1 MQFITDDIKTALPPC
16 VATIGCFD
24 GVHRGHRYLIRQVT
38 QIGQEKGLHT
48 TLITFP
54 VHPRQVMQSDYQPQ
68 FLSCLP
74 QKEALIQTLQVDY
87 CLMMA
92 FTRELSELSAYEFMK
107 LLHER
112 FNVCVL
118 VIGYDHRFGH
128 NRTETF
134 KDYCRYGAELG
145 IEVTQARAL
154 VEDGVSVSSSVIR
167 NLLNN
172 GEIAEANHYLS
183 YRYFLDGTVI
193 DGYKMGRKLGFPTA
207 NLQPSCPN
215 KLIPAEGVYA
225 VYVYIDE
232 VRYMGMLNIGYR
244 PTVHNGENRSIEVYI
259 IDFSG
264 DIYHK
269 QIRIEFMERIR
280 REQKFESINAL
291 ISQLNQDKDT
301 VIRIL
306 GNRT

>member
-68 FLSCLP
+68 LLSCLP

-107 LLHER
+107 LLHGR

-232 VRYMGMLNIGYR
+232 IRYMGMLNIGYR

>member
-1 MQFITDDIKTALPPC
+1 MQFITDDIKTARPPC

-68 FLSCLP
+68 LLSCLP

>member
-1 MQFITDDIKTALPPC
+1 MQFITDDIKIALPPC

-38 QIGQEKGLHT
+38 KIGQEKNLHT
-48 TLITFP
+48 SLITFP

-68 FLSCLP
+68 LLSCLP
-74 QKEALIQTLQVDY
+74 QKEALIQSLPIDY
-87 CLMMA
+87 CLMMP
-92 FTRELSELSAYEFMK
+92 FTRELSQLSAYEFMK
-107 LLHER
+107 LLYER
-112 FNVCVL
+112 FNVRVL

-145 IEVTQARAL
+145 MEVSQARAL

-172 GEIAEANHYLS
+172 GEVAEANHYLS

-193 DGYKMGRKLGFPTA
+193 DGYKMGRKMGFPTA

-225 VYVYIDE
+225 VYVYVGE
-232 VRYMGMLNIGYR
+232 TRYMGMLNIGYR
-244 PTVHNGENRSIEVYI
+244 PTVHNGDNRSIEVYI
-259 IDFSG
+259 INFSE
-264 DIYHK
+264 DIYHQ
-269 QIRIEFMERIR
+269 QIRIEFMDRIR
-280 REQKFESINAL
+280 GEQKFESINAL
-291 ISQLNQDKDT
+291 ISQLNQDKET

-306 GNRT
+306 GSRT

>member
-68 FLSCLP
+68 LLSCLP
-74 QKEALIQTLQVDY
+74 QKEALIQTLHVDY

>member
-1 MQFITDDIKTALPPC
+1 
-16 VATIGCFD
+16 
-24 GVHRGHRYLIRQVT
+24 
-38 QIGQEKGLHT
+38 
-48 TLITFP
+48 
-54 VHPRQVMQSDYQPQ
+54 
-68 FLSCLP
+68 
-74 QKEALIQTLQVDY
+74 
-87 CLMMA
+87 
-92 FTRELSELSAYEFMK
+92 
-107 LLHER
+107 
-112 FNVCVL
+112 
-118 VIGYDHRFGH
+118 
-128 NRTETF
+128 
-134 KDYCRYGAELG
+134 
-145 IEVTQARAL
+145 
-154 VEDGVSVSSSVIR
+154 
-167 NLLNN
+167 
-172 GEIAEANHYLS
+172 
-183 YRYFLDGTVI
+183 
-193 DGYKMGRKLGFPTA
+193 MGRKLGFPTA

>member
-68 FLSCLP
+68 LLSCLP

-259 IDFSG
+259 IDFSE

>member
-107 LLHER
+107 LLHGR

>member
-24 GVHRGHRYLIRQVT
+24 GVHRGHRYLIRQVIK
-38 QIGQEKGLHT
+38 IGKEKGLHT
-48 TLITFP
+48 SLITFP

-68 FLSCLP
+68 LLSCLP
-74 QKEALIQTLQVDY
+74 QKEALIQTLNVDY
-87 CLMMA
+87 CIMMS
-92 FTRELSELSAYEFMK
+92 FTRELSQLSAYEFMK
-107 LLHER
+107 LLYDR
-112 FNVCVL
+112 FSVRAL

-128 NRTETF
+128 NRMETF

-167 NLLNN
+167 NLLNS

-193 DGYKMGRKLGFPTA
+193 DGYKMGRKMGFPTA
-207 NLQPSCPN
+207 NLLPSCPN

-225 VYVYIDE
+225 VYVYINE
-232 VRYMGMLNIGYR
+232 ARYMGMLNIGYR
-244 PTVHNGENRSIEVYI
+244 PTVHNGDNRSIEVYI
-259 IDFSG
+259 IDFSE

-280 REQKFESINAL
+280 GEQKFESINSL
-291 ISQLNQDKDT
+291 VSQLNQDKDT
-301 VIRIL
+301 VIRTL

>member
-68 FLSCLP
+68 LLSCLP

-183 YRYFLDGTVI
+183 YRYFLDGSVI

>member
-68 FLSCLP
+68 LLSCLP

-128 NRTETF
+128 NRTKTF

-232 VRYMGMLNIGYR
+232 IRYMGMLNIGYR

>member
-68 FLSCLP
+68 LLSCLP

-183 YRYFLDGTVI
+183 YRYFLDGSVI

-232 VRYMGMLNIGYR
+232 IRYMGMLNIGYR

>member
-68 FLSCLP
+68 LLSCLP

-92 FTRELSELSAYEFMK
+92 FTRELSELSAYEIMK

-112 FNVCVL
+112 FNVCAL

>member
-68 FLSCLP
+68 LLSCLL

-112 FNVCVL
+112 FNVCAL

>member
-1 MQFITDDIKTALPPC
+1 
-16 VATIGCFD
+16 
-24 GVHRGHRYLIRQVT
+24 
-38 QIGQEKGLHT
+38 
-48 TLITFP
+48 
-54 VHPRQVMQSDYQPQ
+54 MQSDYQPQ
-68 FLSCLP
+68 LLSCLP

-264 DIYHK
+264 DIYHN
-269 QIRIEFMERIR
+269 QIRIDFMERIR

>member
-68 FLSCLP
+68 LLSCLP

-92 FTRELSELSAYEFMK
+92 FTRELSELSAYKFMK

-112 FNVCVL
+112 FNVCAL

>member
-68 FLSCLP
+68 LLSCLP

-128 NRTETF
+128 KRTETF

-232 VRYMGMLNIGYR
+232 IRYMGMLNIGYR

>member
-68 FLSCLP
+68 LLSCLP

-107 LLHER
+107 LLHGR

-269 QIRIEFMERIR
+269 QIRIEFMEHIR

>member
-68 FLSCLP
+68 LLSCLP

-107 LLHER
+107 LLHGR

>member
-68 FLSCLP
+68 LLSCLP

-134 KDYCRYGAELG
+134 KDYCRYGAELD

-232 VRYMGMLNIGYR
+232 IRYMGMLNIGYR

>member
-68 FLSCLP
+68 LLSCLP

-301 VIRIL
+301 VIQIL

>member
-68 FLSCLP
+68 LLSCLP

-87 CLMMA
+87 CLMMT

>member
-24 GVHRGHRYLIRQVT
+24 GVHRGHRYLIRQVA

-68 FLSCLP
+68 LLSCLP

>member
-68 FLSCLP
+68 LLSCLP

-232 VRYMGMLNIGYR
+232 IRYMGMLNIGYR

>member
-232 VRYMGMLNIGYR
+232 IRYMGMLNIGYR

>member
-68 FLSCLP
+68 LLSCLP

>member
-68 FLSCLP
+68 LLSCLL

-112 FNVCVL
+112 FNVCTL

>member
-107 LLHER
+107 LLHGR

-183 YRYFLDGTVI
+183 YRYFLDGSVI

>member
-68 FLSCLP
+68 LLSCLP

-183 YRYFLDGTVI
+183 YRYFLDGSVI

-207 NLQPSCPN
+207 NLQPSYPN

>member
-68 FLSCLP
+68 LLSCLL

-107 LLHER
+107 LLHGR

>member
-68 FLSCLP
+68 LLSCLP

-92 FTRELSELSAYEFMK
+92 FTRGLSELSAYEFMK